1 MKKEVPR
8 ENVAQFY
15 FPGGKPISK
24 EQKQK
29 NEQAIEKAFKEDSL
43 TLADFE
49 PVIKDV
55 CGAPTIFRKMLFE
68 YIKKSEKLDEKAEKI
83 PKQSFISFFKR
94 EFENEVVG
102 MRTFKIIAQI
112 DPKNIVPDDFKP
124 LFKYLLETHP
134 GLEFLQA
141 TPEF

>member
-1 MKKEVPR
+1 
-8 ENVAQFY
+8 
-15 FPGGKPISK
+15 
-24 EQKQK
+24 
-29 NEQAIEKAFKEDSL
+29 
-43 TLADFE
+43 
-49 PVIKDV
+49 
-55 CGAPTIFRKMLFE
+55 MLFE

-102 MRTFKIIAQI
+102 MRTFKIIAQK